1 MNCTSIREVINY
13 VRACIL
19 ILVVELD
26 ECVISEERN
35 LSVTVENIYRL
46 VYSLNSIVT
55 KIDIVLLKDFLS

>member
-26 ECVISEERN
+26 ECIISEERN

>member
-1 MNCTSIREVINY
+1 MNCTSSREVINY